1 MRDMSKFGRAVSKVS
16 KKAVAIAI
24 AFAMSLP
31 NAAYAEGT
39 QIPETSYTSQTQEEN
54 FFVTPEEHLQDII
67 DEARALNVPD
77 AFIRHYLA
85 SDFQDEKIAA
95 FDKNM
100 SVVTND
106 EGVEGVEI
114 KSVKL
119 TKFANNKIDLGNFDF
134 GEYKAGNMVYNFI
147 ASRKLKG
154 KAYLYTEKSED
165 PIATFEIKR
174 TVDDSWGKT
183 KNLAVDVRKANLTGE
198 QHLYLKVVPDSV
210 LNTDGT
216 INESASGKGSLYLE
230 SLFFT
235 EGSTPVVSFDIDKEF
250 NTIEDINGS
259 ETHTTMGY
267 GTMNIQV
274 PDGYRSPVNDEVL
287 SDRTYDLDFIKG
299 RGNSTWKQTKKPYK
313 VKLDK
318 AEEVLG
324 MPKNK
329 HWGLLANYFDYTL
342 LRNRYTFY
350 LAEKLGLDYTPH
362 SVAVDVV
369 MDGEF
374 YGSYQLAE
382 TVRIGENRVDIGDLE
397 EDPSDVTGGYLL
409 QHMASWLSGED
420 LPMVGDPKGTHLV
433 VEKPEYDDDYDEDL
447 KQEQLNYIDGFLR
460 DIDAAVKKTAESDS
474 DEVSAEVPNWRDVLD
489 EESLIKY
496 TLMQEFSLNGDA
508 YGGSTYYYKP
518 RGEKEKLHCGP
529 IWDFDFVA
537 WGAYHTDFENPQSE
551 AGVIDGEIEIENVDD
566 SKASVAQTEEDEDMG
581 YGVKNFGPITRAP
594 WFMKLY
600 YHDADFRENV
610 IKTWDEFSKLLKES
624 AKEGGVLDQM
634 ADETYMS
641 ALANYQV
648 STSYLSDGIDYW
660 TESEIPMI
668 SDDGS
673 KYTLNY
679 YNEINRLKSF
689 VNNRADWVD
698 THISELDKYIG
709 EEVLNF
715 DFDDVE
721 FYVDDKL
728 YATAPVYMGFI
739 SPLDIPANPEKEGYI
754 FRGWYY
760 YDQSGQLQEFDPFG
774 AHVSVIYDENGDLV
788 DYYSRKYY
796 ARFIPV
802 SEVAAAKDFK
812 FVRDTVYVPKY
823 DNYDEEDEFNEEYGY
838 AVGNVPEDL
847 EDSEGDDLNEGY
859 SRADFDAKDL
869 LKITPFDVNPEDI
882 KFELVDEKGNPVGK
896 YKADLEFDNDSEE
909 LNEEYAKIDVSRNGL
924 VAVNDLGDYYIKA
937 TYLDKSAVLKI
948 SVIEGSEAVYPK
960 ELTVDKEVKL
970 NVGEYGDVNFK
981 YDVEEKIPYYYFT
994 DIRFKA
1000 LDKSMVE
1007 FGSCGLFKAKK
1018 AGETSVISFAEGDDE
1033 MLMDVTKVIVSEKNA
1048 NKPSQTMKKDKK
1060 SDEKRAPKKGTKLTD
1075 KTYIYKVTKEAS
1087 DDGKKAGEVEVTKLF
1102 KKNLKKA
1109 TVKNTVTIDGF
1120 KYDVTSIGS
1129 KAFTNHKKLTKVT
1142 IGKNVERIGTKAFF
1156 KLKKLTKVV
1165 IKSNKLPKFDKK
1177 VFVKKGKKLTIKVNK
1192 KLIKKVKKALK
1203 KAKCKGYK
1211 VK

>member
-1 MRDMSKFGRAVSKVS
+1 MRNMKKFGRAVSKIS
-16 KKAVAIAI
+16 KKSIAIAI

-31 NAAYAEGT
+31 NATYAEET
-39 QIPETSYTSQTQEEN
+39 QIPETSDVSSRQEES
-54 FFVTPEEHLQDII
+54 FYVTPEEHIQEII

-85 SDFQDEKIAA
+85 SDLQDEKIAA

-134 GEYKAGNMVYNFI
+134 GDYKAGNMVYNFI

-250 NTIEDINGS
+250 NTVEDINGS
-259 ETHTTMGY
+259 EYHTTMGY

-274 PDGYRSPVNDEVL
+274 PDGYKSPVSDEVL
-287 SDRTYDLDFIKG
+287 TDKSYDLDYVRG
-299 RGNSTWKQTKKPYK
+299 RGNSTWKQIKKPYK

-318 AEEVLG
+318 SETVLG

-329 HWGLLANYFDYTL
+329 HWGLVANYFDYTL

-350 LAEKLGLDYTPH
+350 LAEQLGLEYTPH

-369 MDGEF
+369 MDGEY
-374 YGSYQLAE
+374 YGSYQFAE
-382 TVRIGENRVDIGDLE
+382 TVRIDENRVDIGDLE

-409 QHMASWLSGED
+409 QHMASWLTDEK
-420 LPMVGDPKGTHLV
+420 LPSVGNPKGTHLV
-433 VEKPEYDDDYDEDL
+433 IEKPEYGEDCDEDI
-447 KQEQLNYIDGFLR
+447 KQAQIDYMDGFLR
-460 DIDAAVKKTAESDS
+460 SIDDAVNTVSNEDGNESD
-474 DEVSAEVPNWRDVLD
+474 ELVNWRDLLD
-489 EESLIKY
+489 EDSLIKY
-496 TLMQEFSLNGDA
+496 TLMQDFSLNGDA

-518 RGEKEKLHCGP
+518 RGEKEKLYCGP
-529 IWDFDFVA
+529 VWDFDFVA
-537 WGAYHTDFENPQSE
+537 WGAYKTDFENPHVDKIE
-551 AGVIDGEIEIENVDD
+551 REDVENLDATAKDGNETL
-566 SKASVAQTEEDEDMG
+566 TEENNEEDNI
-581 YGVKNFGPITRAP
+581 GVKTFGPMLYAP

-600 YHDADFRENV
+600 SGDEEFKANV
-610 IKTWDEFSKLLKES
+610 IKIWNDFSNILKES
-624 AKEGGVLDQM
+624 AKDGGVIDQM
-634 ADETYMS
+634 AKETYMS

-648 STSYLSDGIDYW
+648 TTSYLIDGVDYW
-660 TESEIPMI
+660 SGEGIPMY
-668 SDDGS
+668 SNDGS

-679 YNEINRLKSF
+679 YNEINRLKSY
-689 VNNRADWVD
+689 VNNRALWVD
-698 THISELDKYIG
+698 GHLEDIENNVDSSWKNV
-709 EEVLNF
+709 VL
-715 DFDDVE
+715 DDVE
-721 FYVDDKL
+721 FYVDDQL
-728 YATAPVYMGFI
+728 YATAP
-739 SPLDIPANPEKEGYI
+739 LDWIVIDRENIPENPEKEGY
-754 FRGWYY
+754 FFVGWYY
-760 YDQSGQLQEFDPFG
+760 KNADGEELKFDPEDIQ
-774 AHVSVIYDENGDLV
+774 VSIIADEMGEQLGF
-788 DYYSRKYY
+788 STKKYY
-796 ARFIPV
+796 AKFIPV
-802 SEVAAAKDFK
+802 SEVPKADSFK
-812 FVRDTVYVPKY
+812 FVRDTVYVPMNI
-823 DNYDEEDEFNEEYGY
+823 DLGEGGNDGY
-838 AVGNVPEDL
+838 AVGNVTEDL
-847 EDSEGDDLNEGY
+847 EDYEGDDLNEGY

-869 LKITPFDVNPEDI
+869 LKIVPFDVNPEDI
-882 KFELVDEKGNPVGK
+882 KFELVDEKGNPVGE

-909 LNEEYAKIDVSRNGL
+909 FNEEYAKIDVSRNGF
-924 VAVNDLGDYYIKA
+924 VTVNDLGDYYIKA

-970 NVGEYGDVNFK
+970 NVDEYGDINFK
-981 YDVEEKIPYYYFT
+981 YDVEENIPYYYFT

-1007 FGSCGLFKAKK
+1007 FESCGTFKAKK
-1018 AGETSVISFAEGDDE
+1018 AGETSVISYIEGDDE

-1048 NKPSQTMKKDKK
+1048 NKPSQTMKKDIK

-1075 KTYIYKVTKEAS
+1075 KTYIYKITKEAS

-1109 TVKNTVTIDGF
+1109 TVKSTVTIDGF

-1165 IKSNKLPKFDKK
+1165 INSNKLPKFGKK

-1192 KLIKKVKKALK
+1192 KLIKKAKKALK